1 MLARAAASECR
12 PPELVTA
19 KREEPPACAERTAD
33 RPGPRGRGSG
43 RLPLSHS
50 LLPDCDVDLATGPSQ
65 SVDPPWNDFTAA
77 LDHVIDDGLSQ
88 EHNTARRDEILVLR
102 DSATGGAARNQY
114 VLKVGETGRAFAF
127 GNLERLRKVLARRDG
142 PQLVRSSLPPPS
154 L

>member
-1 MLARAAASECR
+1 MHARAAASECR

-88 EHNTARRDEILVLR
+88 EHNTRAGTRSACCATARREV
-102 DSATGGAARNQY
+102 
-114 VLKVGETGRAFAF
+114 
-127 GNLERLRKVLARRDG
+127 
-142 PQLVRSSLPPPS
+142 PPGINTCS
-154 L
+154 R